1 MAEIKD
7 FLPAKLIC
15 GIIAGKEIFFE
26 AAEQELVKLY
36 GPVDLKSEAFP
47 FEYTDY
53 YTREMGPGLKRRFL
67 SFSRLRDPS
76 ELSLIKHETN
86 SLEDKLRQ
94 FFGASRRVVNLDPGI
109 LTPASL
115 IMATAKNFSHRIP
128 LQKGIYGHLEF
139 IFHKGSV
146 KTLEWTYPDF
156 RINLYYPFFLEAR
169 KLYLN
174 QLKEAR
180 V

>member
-15 GIIAGKEIFFE
+15 GIIAAEEPFFK
-26 AAEQELVKLY
+26 AAEQELCQLY
-36 GPVDLKSEAFP
+36 GPIDLKSQFFP

-53 YTREMGPGLKRRFL
+53 YLKDMGPGLKRCFL

-76 ELSLIKHETN
+76 ELSQIKHETN
-86 SLEDKLRQ
+86 SLEEKLKQ
-94 FFGASRRVVNLDPGI
+94 FFSASRRVVNLDPGI

-115 IMATAKNFSHRIP
+115 IMATAKNFSYRIP
-128 LQKGIYGHLEF
+128 LEKGIYGHLEF
-139 IFHKGSV
+139 IFQKGSI

-156 RINLYYPFFLEAR
+156 RQTSYHPFFLAAR
-169 KLYLN
+169 RIYLK

-180 V
+180 P